1 MRHLWEVLL
10 AAEEEGIP
18 EEKLRF
24 VHTPTGSGYME
35 LSLPCLNQTW
45 LDEDEQ
51 AEGGQTEDINIGVN
65 TYYRFYDIFYNMF
78 PPDAAEFPAL
88 RESLT
93 NLSLHMLA
101 QNDIRRGLTKED
113 YHKRLLAK
121 EILAGGFGGM
131 TKDVFLSM
139 NRTERE
145 KLLGGWLN
153 SFRVGSALPVF
164 LDMVHGL
171 VADSI
176 VYHSNECPDEVLVYT
191 GLRKERNLEQR
202 IQFLIDTFLDIRYHV
217 EIFYEFHFGIIG
229 VEETMQIDAIAI
241 C

>member
-1 MRHLWEVLL
+1 MRYLWEVLL
-10 AAEEEGIP
+10 AAQEEGIP

-24 VHTPTGSGYME
+24 VHTPSGSGYME
-35 LSLPCLNQTW
+35 ISLPCLNQTW
-45 LDEDEQ
+45 VDEDSDTGNRSIE
-51 AEGGQTEDINIGVN
+51 VN

-78 PPDAAEFPAL
+78 PPEAPEFPAL

-101 QNDIRRGLTKED
+101 QNDILRGLTKED

-121 EILAGGFGGM
+121 EILSGGFG
-131 TKDVFLSM
+131 TAAKDVFLSM
-139 NRTERE
+139 NRTEQE

-153 SFRVGSALPVF
+153 SFRVGSALPIF

-176 VYHSNECPDEVLVYT
+176 VYHNNECPNEVLVYT
-191 GLRKERNLEQR
+191 GCRKERNLEQR
-202 IQFLIDTFLDIRYHV
+202 I
-217 EIFYEFHFGIIG
+217 
-229 VEETMQIDAIAI
+229 
-241 C
+241 

>member
-1 MRHLWEVLL
+1 MRYLWEVLL
-10 AAEEEGIP
+10 AAKEEGIP

-24 VHTPTGSGYME
+24 IHAPLGSGYME

-45 LDEDEQ
+45 LEED
-51 AEGGQTEDINIGVN
+51 GQPGEITIGVN
-65 TYYRFYDIFYNMF
+65 TYYRFYDIFHDMF
-78 PPDAAEFPAL
+78 PPDSADFPAL

-101 QNDIRRGLTKED
+101 WNDVRRGLTKEN

-121 EILAGGFGGM
+121 EILEGGFGEM
-131 TKDVFLSM
+131 TKSVFLSM
-139 NRTERE
+139 NRRDQEQ
-145 KLLGGWLN
+145 LLGGWLR
-153 SFRVGSALPVF
+153 SFRAGSALSVF

-176 VYHSNECPDEVLVYT
+176 VYHNNEEPDEILIYT
-191 GLRKERNLEQR
+191 GLKQERSLEQR
-202 IQFLIDTFLDIRYHV
+202 LRFLIDTFLDIRYQV
-217 EIFYEFHFGIIG
+217 EIFYEYHFGVIG
-229 VEETMQIDAIAI
+229 VEETMQIDEIAI

>member
-24 VHTPTGSGYME
+24 VHTPSGSGYME

-51 AEGGQTEDINIGVN
+51 AEGGQTEDIGIGVN

-101 QNDIRRGLTKED
+101 QNDIRRGMTKED

-121 EILAGGFGGM
+121 EILTGGFGWM
-131 TKDVFLSM
+131 AKDVFLSM
-139 NRTERE
+139 NRTEQE

-176 VYHSNECPDEVLVYT
+176 IYHSNECPDEVLVYT

-217 EIFYEFHFGIIG
+217 EIFYEFHFGIIE

>member
-1 MRHLWEVLL
+1 MRYLWEVLL
-10 AAEEEGIP
+10 SAEEEGIP

-24 VHTPTGSGYME
+24 VHTPSGSGYME

-45 LDEDEQ
+45 VEQ
-51 AEGGQTEDINIGVN
+51 DGGTEDVNIGVN

-78 PPDAAEFPAL
+78 PPDDTEFPAL

-101 QNDIRRGLTKED
+101 QNDIRKGLTKED
-113 YHKRLLAK
+113 YHKRLLEK
-121 EILAGGFGGM
+121 EILAGCFGG
-131 TKDVFLSM
+131 TAKDVFLSM
-139 NRTERE
+139 NKAERE
-145 KLLGGWLN
+145 RLLGGWLN

-164 LDMVHGL
+164 LNMVHGL

-176 VYHSNECPDEVLVYT
+176 VYHSNECPDDVLIYT
-191 GLRKERNLEQR
+191 GLKKERNLEQR
-202 IQFLIDTFLDIRYHV
+202 IQFLIDTFLDIRYHA
-217 EIFYEFHFGIIG
+217 EIFYEYHFGIIG
-229 VEETMQIDAIAI
+229 VEETMQIDEIAI

>member
-1 MRHLWEVLL
+1 MRYLWEVLL
-10 AAEEEGIP
+10 SAEEEGIP

-24 VHTPTGSGYME
+24 VHTPSGSGYME

-45 LDEDEQ
+45 LG
-51 AEGGQTEDINIGVN
+51 EGGQTEDVSIGVN

-101 QNDIRRGLTKED
+101 QNDVRTGLTRED

-121 EILAGGFGGM
+121 EILAGGFGK
-131 TKDVFLSM
+131 TAKSVFRSM
-139 NRTERE
+139 NKAERE
-145 KLLGGWLN
+145 RLLGGWLS
-153 SFRVGSALPVF
+153 SFRVGSALPIF
-164 LDMVHGL
+164 LDMVHVL
-171 VADSI
+171 VKDSI
-176 VYHSNECPDEVLVYT
+176 VYHSNEYPDEVLIYT
-191 GLRKERNLEQR
+191 GQKKERKIEQR
-202 IQFLIDTFLDIRYHV
+202 IRFLIDTFLDIRYHV
-217 EIFYEFHFGIIG
+217 EIFYEYHFGIIG
-229 VEETMQIDAIAI
+229 VEETMQIDEIAI

>member
-24 VHTPTGSGYME
+24 VHTPSGSGYME

-45 LDEDEQ
+45 LDEEEQ

>member
-24 VHTPTGSGYME
+24 VHTPSGSGYME

-51 AEGGQTEDINIGVN
+51 AEGGQTEDISIGVN
-65 TYYRFYDIFYNMF
+65 TYYRFYDTFYNMF

-139 NRTERE
+139 NRTEQE

-217 EIFYEFHFGIIG
+217 EIFYEYHFGIIG

>member
-24 VHTPTGSGYME
+24 VHTPSGSGYME

-51 AEGGQTEDINIGVN
+51 AEGGQTEDIGIGVN

-101 QNDIRRGLTKED
+101 QNDIRRG
-113 YHKRLLAK
+113 
-121 EILAGGFGGM
+121 M

-139 NRTERE
+139 NRTEQE

-176 VYHSNECPDEVLVYT
+176 IYHSNECPDEVLVYT

-217 EIFYEFHFGIIG
+217 EIFYEFHFGIIE

>member
-24 VHTPTGSGYME
+24 AHTPSGSGYME

-51 AEGGQTEDINIGVN
+51 AEGGQTEDISIGVN

-121 EILAGGFGGM
+121 EILAGSFGGM

-139 NRTERE
+139 NRPEQE

-164 LDMVHGL
+164 LDMVHDL

-176 VYHSNECPDEVLVYT
+176 VYHSNECPDEILVYT

-217 EIFYEFHFGIIG
+217 EIFYEYHFGIIG